1 MKKLVT
7 LFIATL
13 LASSVSAQPD
23 KDWWACQIVESVGM
37 SWENGRWKATKFNLD
52 PPFVLMSDGNGGLTE
67 ESVAKALT
75 MVEGAESVTTCL
87 PPSIGKVT
95 CVATGS
101 TLFFH
106 LKRGMGGISDLYGAT
121 SESDNRDTLA
131 VDAFTCT
138 KG

>member
-23 KDWWACQIVESVGM
+23 KDWWACQVVESAGLK
-37 SWENGRWKATKFNLD
+37 WQNGRWVSTPFEHD

-67 ESVAKALT
+67 ESVAKAATVYEDL
-75 MVEGAESVTTCL
+75 TTCL
-87 PPSIGKVT
+87 PPDIIGNVT
-95 CVATGS
+95 CVATGQ
-101 TLFFH
+101 TLFFNTE
-106 LKRGMGGISDLYGAT
+106 RGKGGISRLYGAV
-121 SESDNRDTLA
+121 SETDNPDTLSI
-131 VDAFTCT
+131 DPFTCT